1 MKDTL
6 EDLAARIETLPVQ
19 GDARRL
25 IAIAGPPGSGKST
38 LASALVER
46 LGDRAALVPMDGFH
60 YDNDVLRARNLLDRK
75 GAPETFDVEGFACL
89 IRRLM
94 KPAEVAVPV
103 FDREADLARAAA
115 RIVAA
120 EQPIV
125 VVEGNYLLLDLPAWR
140 ALHRL
145 WDLSVTIAVPRA
157 ELERRLVR
165 RWLDQGLAPKA
176 ARDRALSNDMPNADL
191 VVRKSREADVVLGS
205 DQTPS
210 EATP

>member
-6 EDLAARIETLPVQ
+6 EDLTARIEALPVQ

-25 IAIAGPPGSGKST
+25 VAIAGPPGSGKST
-38 LASALVER
+38 LASALVEH
-46 LGDRAALVPMDGFH
+46 LGERAALVPMDGFH
-60 YDNDVLRARNLLDRK
+60 YDNAVLRERNLLDRK
-75 GAPETFDVEGFACL
+75 GAPETFDVEGFTCL

-103 FDREADLARAAA
+103 FDREADLTRAAA

-157 ELERRLVR
+157 ELERRLVT
-165 RWLDQGLAPKA
+165 RWLDQGLEPKA

-191 VVRKSREADVVLGS
+191 VVRKSRRADVVLGS
-205 DQTPS
+205 DQPMP